1 MPAPNVPTIDGVELS
16 PLPTGQLLPPRAF
29 VSPVVYEAE
38 EAAIW
43 SRAWVHVAD
52 VADLREPGDY
62 VAATIGRTPVIVLRD
77 RERGELRAYVNA
89 CRHRGAQLLEGK
101 GRCEKQIKCPYHGW
115 SYGHDGRLIGVPF
128 REEFASC
135 DLTAMGLIEARVGTV
150 GPLVFAC
157 LDPGAPSLATWTGA
171 LGEHFAAAGVES
183 WPLAWE
189 LTYEVEAN
197 WKLFVENANDGYHI
211 PVVHD
216 VLLDLLKPQSGETTL
231 EPHGAYTWALINPSY
246 VPPGEDPDA
255 ARIRFGCIFP
265 NIIPVLS
272 PVDLT
277 YIRVDPVAPDRLRL
291 FVRSYDEPARGMPLR
306 DLRRQAFERTTD
318 QDIGVVKKVH
328 RGLRSTGLPAGVHAS
343 QLEARIGH
351 FEQLW
356 VSAMTQAATAQR
368 PGQAALAV
376 VR

>member
-1 MPAPNVPTIDGVELS
+1 MI
-16 PLPTGQLLPPRAF
+16 GQT
-29 VSPVVYEAE
+29 PVV
-38 EAAIW
+38 
-43 SRAWVHVAD
+43 
-52 VADLREPGDY
+52 
-62 VAATIGRTPVIVLRD
+62 VLRD
-77 RERGELRAYVNA
+77 RERGELRGYLNA
-89 CRHRGAQLLEGK
+89 CRHRGAQLVEGK

-128 REEFASC
+128 REEFAAC
-135 DLTAMGLIEARVGTV
+135 DLSSMGLIPIRVGTV

-157 LDPGAPSLATWTGA
+157 LDPAAPSLASWSGT
-171 LGEHFAAAGVES
+171 LGEHVAAAGVDV

-197 WKLFVENANDGYHI
+197 WKIFVENANDGYHI

-216 VLLDLLKPQSGETTL
+216 VLLDLLQPGSGVTTI
-231 EPHGAYTWALINPSY
+231 EPHGAYSWAHVNPSY
-246 VPPGEDPDA
+246 VPPGEDPA
-255 ARIRFGCIFP
+255 EARIRFGCVFP
-265 NIIPVLS
+265 NFIPVLT

-277 YIRVDPVAPDRLRL
+277 YIRVDPIAPGRLRL
-291 FVRSYDEPARGMPLR
+291 FVRSYDEPTRGAPLR

-318 QDIGVVKKVH
+318 QDIAVVKKVH
-328 RGLRSTGLPAGVHAS
+328 RGLHAAGLPAGMHAS

-356 VSAMTQAATAQR
+356 MAAMTQSLAGMR